1 MKNSSKKTA
10 KKSPSFFKTHKKIII
25 TAAAAVLTVLAVA
38 SIIIFTP
45 SRDFTVA
52 FYKIDD
58 SQRKGISEVIG
69 TIAKEK
75 EIKVKFIQYESE
87 KSLEDQIPI
96 AKKPAV
102 IITQSGFALETALD
116 EASSKAVLPV
126 EISQGMTSSI
136 RSGIKEKDG
145 MIAAIP
151 FLSSHF
157 EVDIDLNEFRN
168 SNTKQ
173 INTWNDVEK
182 FMREQ
187 KRKKD
192 SPMIFAGGN
201 PDLFLDLMGAFS
213 ESIDGAQSYYDATQI
228 LKDNEK
234 NFNAIRVAQKLCDE
248 PNSPLAT
255 SVKLLKS
262 WYKLGLI
269 HQGAFSLQNTDVEA
283 FASNRLSSVMFMSL
297 ETHRATATKTIS
309 RYSSIYFP
317 SEHGANSRIFTGK
330 TYYAVPLV
338 KSKKAVEIITA
349 LLSVPSQ
356 ESLSRM
362 TGVAP
367 VLAQCRIPD
376 KQAED
381 ARFWIAATTSPLAGL
396 SNEVYLTQKQKAS
409 LSAEIAARIKN

>member
-1 MKNSSKKTA
+1 MLVT
-10 KKSPSFFKTHKKIII
+10 
-25 TAAAAVLTVLAVA
+25 A

-58 SQRKGISEVIG
+58 AQRKGISEVIEN
-69 TIAKEK
+69 IAKEK

-102 IITQSGFALETALD
+102 VITQAGFALETALD
-116 EASSKAVLPV
+116 KASSKASLPA
-126 EISQGMTSSI
+126 EITQGMTSSM
-136 RSGIKEKDG
+136 RSGIKENDG
-145 MIAAIP
+145 NISAIP

-213 ESIDGAQSYYDATQI
+213 ESIDGVQSYYDATQI

-234 NFNAIRVAQKLCDE
+234 NFNAVRVAQKLCDE

-297 ETHRATATKTIS
+297 ENHRATATKTIS

-330 TYYAVPLV
+330 SYYAVPLV
-338 KSKKAVEIITA
+338 KSKKAVEIITE
-349 LLSVPSQ
+349 LLSVPLQ
-356 ESLSRM
+356 ESLSRV

-381 ARFWIAATTSPLAGL
+381 ARFWIAATTCPLAGL
-396 SNEVYLTQKQKAS
+396 SNEVYLTKKQKTA
-409 LSAEIAARIKN
+409 LSAEIASRIRN